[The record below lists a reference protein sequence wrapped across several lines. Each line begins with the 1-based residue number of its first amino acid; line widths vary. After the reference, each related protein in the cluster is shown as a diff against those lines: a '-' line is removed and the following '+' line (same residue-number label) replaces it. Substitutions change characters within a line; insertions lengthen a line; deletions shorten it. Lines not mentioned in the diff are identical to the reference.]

1 LQKLDPENLV
11 DVKVVQNAKYLHDKK
26 IKLAS
31 SSNMADDIQN
41 VVSSMYQNPFIKSV
55 ITNSNQKPPTLYVT
69 LTNKLRIC
77 RTA

>member
-11 DVKVVQNAKYLHDKK
+11 DVKVVQNVKYLHDKK

-41 VVSSMYQNPFIKSV
+41 VVSSMYQNLFIKSV
-55 ITNSNQKPPTLYVT
+55 ITNSNQKPPTLYGT